1 MICDDFK
8 TLLFYVQEK
17 NCSFN
22 TKEQFF
28 TIYDLCPWEQYHIMS
43 CLVAVF
49 YHPFYGGFN
58 APTLLAEMFKTL
70 TILIIIVY
78 PHPISLYRYSLNL
91 NSVYNGIDHTWVSKS
106 ILSPTF
112 FKEVFIASFGL
123 YLLQN

>member
-1 MICDDFK
+1 M
-8 TLLFYVQEK
+8 
-17 NCSFN
+17 
-22 TKEQFF
+22 
-28 TIYDLCPWEQYHIMS
+28 MS
-43 CLVAVF
+43 CLAAVF
-49 YHPFYGGFN
+49 YHPYYDSFN

-112 FKEVFIASFGL
+112 FKEVFIAILGQ